1 MAKRQPKQYLKTETR
16 EGQLSAPGG
25 NLANYFMRN
34 IPLWNP
40 PAWQEADFW
49 RRFVVKQP
57 IAAIC
62 RDRIASFLNS
72 LDWAIVPRDSEK
84 RDELKAPIKYYTKLF
99 EKGSSYYNDIDFP
112 THIEWLTKDLHDLP
126 FGTASE
132 LGRIDDN
139 PKGRVVWIRPLDAG
153 TLAPTLNFDY
163 PFMQQSVGTGLNPIY
178 LPKDFC
184 ARVYLSPRTELQRE
198 GWGFAPP
205 ERIYLAIEMLYR
217 GDSYY
222 AQLLLNTPEAGIL
235 DLGDMEKS
243 SAQEWVNGLK
253 DLLYG
258 INPLKMPVLY
268 EHTTDAKFI
277 PFGKPPSEILYDS
290 VTLKYAAVL
299 AAGYGLT
306 LSDIGLSMS
315 GGGGGDTLAGTI
327 RMERVSKSSG
337 FSTAKKKI
345 QAYFNKILPDTLK
358 FNWIDYD
365 DEKNVAKGRA
375 RLASAQA
382 ADVWIRNKAFKPSE
396 IRQQAIADGLFSIT
410 IPEVVDPNDP
420 EFESLQPQL
429 GKPGFGGS
437 RGQQLGNPKEPSGG
451 GQGEIIPQQVI
462 QRNLSS
468 AETGVAKAAYG
479 ANDLLSTLLSRVSKN
494 LSKDELDVW
503 EEYVDGYLIG
513 KSEIEEESLRSVLDS
528 ITSRTAGIVR
538 SQAWVK
544 DFSLAIAKQ
553 VVSDESAELTSRQLL
568 FGEQEAEEMFI
579 RGEIDEIPEQE
590 SVSIDLS
597 EKLPEVES
605 VVFDSLVDT
614 ASKFV
619 TLVSKSIIL
628 DTNLQ
633 VDATEQVENNIRIS
647 REVSKEVLRNLST
660 IVGTVYK
667 NGREHLKS
675 GENSNAEI

>member
-1 MAKRQPKQYLKTETR
+1 MAKRQPKKFLKTEVR
-16 EGQLSAPGG
+16 DGQVSAPGG

-49 RRFVVKQP
+49 RKFVVKQP

-72 LDWAIVPRDSEK
+72 LDWQIVPRDSEK
-84 RDELKAPIKYYTKLF
+84 RDELKAPIKYYTKLL

-112 THIEWLTKDLHDLP
+112 THVEWLTKDLHDLP

-132 LGRIDDN
+132 IGRMDDA

-153 TLAPTLNFDY
+153 TLAPTLNFDF
-163 PFMQQSVGTGLNPIY
+163 PIMQQSVGTGLNPVY

-243 SAQEWVNGLK
+243 SAQEWVNGLR

-277 PFGKPPSEILYDS
+277 PFGKPPSEIMYDS
-290 VTLKYAAVL
+290 ITMKYAAIV

-306 LSDIGLSMS
+306 LSDIGLSM
-315 GGGGGDTLAGTI
+315 GGGSGGDTLAGTI

-375 RLASAQA
+375 RLASSQA
-382 ADVWIRNKAFKPSE
+382 ADVLVRNKVFKPSE
-396 IRQQAIADGLFSIT
+396 IRQQMLADGLISVNV
-410 IPEVVDPNDP
+410 PEVIDTNDP
-420 EFESLQPQL
+420 EFESLQPQF

-451 GQGEIIPQQVI
+451 GQGEIIPQQVV

-468 AETGVAKAAYG
+468 AETGIAKAAYG
-479 ANDLLSTLLSRVSKN
+479 ASDLLLAMLSKVSQN
-494 LSKDELDVW
+494 LSPEELSIW
-503 EEYVDGYLIG
+503 EEYVDGYLVG
-513 KSEIEEESLRSVLDS
+513 KSDIEEESLKTALDTICSRSS
-528 ITSRTAGIVR
+528 AIIR
-538 SQAWVK
+538 SQPWAK
-544 DFSLAIAKQ
+544 DFSIAIASQ
-553 VVSDESAELTSRQLL
+553 VVADVAAQETSRLL
-568 FGEQEAEEMFI
+568 LASEQELEDRFI
-579 RGEIDEIPEQE
+579 RGETEEIPVPEMK
-590 SVSIDLS
+590 SVDLS
-597 EKLPEVES
+597 GRKPEVES
-605 VVFDSLVDT
+605 VVFDSLVGT
-614 ASKFV
+614 VSKFIALASKAV
-619 TLVSKSIIL
+619 IL
-628 DTNLQ
+628 NGNLQ
-633 VDATEQVENNIRIS
+633 VDATEQVDNNIRIS
-647 REVSKEVLRNLST
+647 REVSKEVLGNLSG
-660 IVGTVYK
+660 IIGSAYNSGK
-667 NGREHLKS
+667 EHLKS
-675 GENSNAEI
+675 GENSNVEV